1 MLSWQLTNAVAALL
15 IPPGILLV
23 LLGLGLWLSRRWPR
37 GGRSLTVGAA
47 AALYL
52 LSTPLAGDALLRW
65 WETPPATA
73 TDLWPDSG
81 AQAIVV
87 LGGGIYG
94 NAPEYGGD
102 TVHAMALERL
112 RYAALL
118 HRRSQLPLLVSGGN
132 PAADG
137 SDEAQAMRRTLEQD
151 FGVPVRWSEN
161 RSLNTLGNARL
172 SRELLAGAGINRILL
187 VTHAW
192 HMPRARL
199 AFEHAGFSVIAAPT
213 IHSTRHRLRL
223 ADLLPDA
230 GALRDSALVCH
241 EVIGL
246 VWYRVRLLTG
256 T

>member
-1 MLSWQLTNAVAALL
+1 MLWWQLTNAVAALL
-15 IPPGILLV
+15 IPPGGLLV

-37 GGRSLTVGAA
+37 VGRSLAVAAA

-65 WETPPATA
+65 WETPPAPA
-73 TDLWPDSG
+73 TDLGPDSG
-81 AQAIVV
+81 ARAIVV

-118 HRRSQLPLLVSGGN
+118 QRRNRLPLLVSGGN

-137 SDEAQAMRRTLEQD
+137 SDEAQTMRRTLEQD

-172 SRELLAGAGINRILL
+172 SRELLAREGIDRILL

-213 IHSTRHRLRL
+213 VHSTRHRLRL
-223 ADLLPDA
+223 TDLLPDA

-246 VWYRVRLLTG
+246 VWYRVRLLAG